1 MAPAA
6 IFTTGDAMSS
16 VQSPSRPKAYKA
28 LNQAQVET
36 FGRNGY
42 HFPLRVMSAEEAA
55 GYRRRLE
62 EFEAVHGLIMQTPFR
77 NKPHMV
83 LKWANELIRHPRI
96 VDAIE
101 DILGPDLLVW
111 GSSFFIKEPH
121 DPAYVSWH
129 QDSTYWGLS
138 HPDIVTAWV
147 AFSVS
152 DVPNGA
158 MRVVPGSHLKDQLP
172 HKDTFAKENLLT
184 RGQEVQVEVD
194 GRSVVDLIL
203 QPGEMS
209 LHHVRMVHGSEP
221 NRADYRR
228 IGYAIRYV
236 PTYVR
241 QTAGPKD
248 YATLVRGVDRYHH
261 FEYEPTPKIDLG
273 EEERAHHKRLT
284 EEANRILYRGT
295 DRVKN

>member
-1 MAPAA
+1 METAQRSAA
-6 IFTTGDAMSS
+6 VKDGKRLTAG
-16 VQSPSRPKAYKA
+16 
-28 LNQAQVET
+28 QVEA
-36 FGRNGY
+36 FNRNGY
-42 HFPLRVMSAEEAA
+42 HFPLRVMTSEEAA
-55 GYRRRLE
+55 GYRRKLE
-62 EFEAVHGLIMQTPFR
+62 EFEAAHGLIMQTPFR

-83 LKWANELIRHPRI
+83 LKWANDLIRHPRI
-96 VDAIE
+96 LDAIE

-172 HKDTFAKENLLT
+172 HNDTFAKDNLLT

-194 GRSVVDLIL
+194 ERSVVDLTL
-203 QPGEMS
+203 QPGEAS

-241 QTAGPKD
+241 QTAGPRD
-248 YATLVRGVDRYHH
+248 YATLVRGADRYHH
-261 FEYEPTPKIDLG
+261 FDYEPTPRVDLG
-273 EEERAHHKRLT
+273 AEECANHKRIT
-284 EEANRILYRGT
+284 EEANQILYRGT

>member
-1 MAPAA
+1 MESAQIATPPRTLKRLSA
-6 IFTTGDAMSS
+6 
-16 VQSPSRPKAYKA
+16 
-28 LNQAQVET
+28 AQVEA
-36 FGRNGY
+36 FNRNGY
-42 HFPLRVMSAEEAA
+42 HFPERVRSEQEAA
-55 GYRRRLE
+55 EYRRKLE
-62 EFEAVHGLIMQTPFR
+62 TFETAHGLVMKTPYR
-77 NKPHMV
+77 NKPHLV
-83 LKWANELIRHPRI
+83 FSWANDLIRHPKI
-96 VDAIE
+96 LAAIE
-101 DILGPDLLVW
+101 DLLGPDLLVW

-121 DPAYVSWH
+121 DPAYISWH

-172 HKDTFAKENLLT
+172 HKDTFAKDNLLT
-184 RGQEVQVEVD
+184 RGQEVAVD
-194 GRSVVDLIL
+194 VDEKLAVDLTL
-203 QPGEMS
+203 SPGEMS
-209 LHHVRMVHGSEP
+209 LHHVRIVHGSEP

-228 IGYAIRYV
+228 IGFAIRYV

-248 YATLVRGVDRYHH
+248 YATLVQGTDRYHH
-261 FEYEPTPKIDLG
+261 FEYEHAPSKDLDDAALA
-273 EEERAHHKRLT
+273 EHTRVT

-295 DRVKN
+295 DRVKK